1 MQGARNG
8 VGNIA
13 VCPDPQQV
21 SRARWPWWFLAAAL
35 DYSELKGP
43 IRVVGAFTSTG
54 KTGSGDKAWLR
65 HWGERL
71 CGGAMVVC
79 VLASMVALGGYAIAA
94 PTPIPNEAFPPLTLR
109 VEGVL
114 DALNRHDLNRARS
127 EAAALRDPVLIK
139 LVTWME
145 YRAPGSRASFGE
157 ISQFLAD
164 NPDWPDSRALRRNA
178 ENGIGLSRPP
188 ADVLAWFDKTPPSS
202 GGGRI
207 AQISALE
214 TLGRNSEAQAAA
226 RAAWR
231 DANFTEGEE
240 RDFLSRF
247 RKLLTHDDH
256 AARLDRLI
264 WDGRVFDA
272 RRLLRLVDSDTQAL
286 ANARLALRRLDPG
299 IDGALKRVPAAL
311 QNNPGLLYERLRWR
325 RIKGRDM
332 EARDMLD
339 HPPSDLVR
347 PEMWWDERSIQVR
360 RALANGEASVAYRL
374 ASRNGLSRGA
384 AFADAEFL
392 SGWIALRFLGDS
404 TGALKHFEAL
414 HANVTFPVSLARG
427 AYWAGRAAEA
437 QGNDESAHTWYA
449 EASSYPTV
457 FYGQLARLRLEES
470 PTPTDPPVTIDEA
483 KAFASD
489 ELVRAARY
497 AARSPDRV
505 LMRSFVLRL
514 AERAKTPAEHRLV
527 AALADRE
534 GRPEVAVAAA
544 KASAR
549 RGVVLLDSAYPE
561 RRFPPGANTVEP
573 ELALAVMRQES
584 AFDSQAVSGAG
595 ARGLMQLIGPTA
607 QSVAKALKLPYE
619 RERLNLDPDYNIR
632 LGTRYLA
639 DLVEQFSGSYVL
651 AVAAYNAGPAR
662 VRTWSRNGGDP
673 RKGSLDILDWIEMI
687 PLSETR
693 DYVQRVIENLE
704 IYRTRKGGIPLAARL
719 KDDLARGS
727 ITPVIT
733 HSEIP

>member
-1 MQGARNG
+1 MA
-8 VGNIA
+8 
-13 VCPDPQQV
+13 
-21 SRARWPWWFLAAAL
+21 
-35 DYSELKGP
+35 
-43 IRVVGAFTSTG
+43 AFTSRR
-54 KTGSGDKAWLR
+54 KSGSGKNAWLSGWVAR
-65 HWGERL
+65 VIGR
-71 CGGAMVVC
+71 AMVAC
-79 VLASMVALGGYAIAA
+79 LIAVLMTGGTVSAA
-94 PTPIPNEAFPPLTLR
+94 PAPPIPNEAFPPLSLR
-109 VEGVL
+109 VESVF
-114 DALNRHDLNRARS
+114 DALNRHDFSKARS
-127 EAAALRDPVLIK
+127 EAAALGDPVLIK
-139 LVTWME
+139 LVTWAE

-157 ISQFLAD
+157 ISQFLGD
-164 NPDWPDSRALRRNA
+164 NPDWPDARALRRNA

-188 ADVLAWFDKTPPSS
+188 ADVLAWFDKNPPLS
-202 GGGRI
+202 GGGRV

-214 TLGRNSEAQAAA
+214 TLGRNSDAQAAA

-247 RKLLTHDDH
+247 RKYITRDDH

-272 RRLLRLVDSDTQAL
+272 RRLLRLVDADTHAL

-325 RIKGRDM
+325 RIKGRDL
-332 EARDMLD
+332 EARDMLE
-339 HPPSDLVR
+339 HPPADLGR
-347 PEMWWDERSIQVR
+347 PDMWWDERSVQVR

-374 ASRNGLSRGA
+374 ASENGLSRGA

-392 SGWIALRFLGDS
+392 SGWIALRFLGDAA
-404 TGALKHFEAL
+404 GARKHFEAL

-437 QGNDESAHTWYA
+437 QGDQEAAHTWYA
-449 EASSYPTV
+449 EASSYPIV
-457 FYGQLARLRLEES
+457 FYGQLARLRLDELPAPS
-470 PTPTDPPVTIDEA
+470 DPAVTVEDA
-483 KAFASD
+483 KAFAAD
-489 ELVRAARY
+489 ELVKAARY
-497 AARSPDRV
+497 AARSPDRT

-514 AERAKTPAEHRLV
+514 ADRAKTPAEHRLV

-549 RGVVLLDSAYPE
+549 RGVILLDSAYPD

-584 AFDSQAVSGAG
+584 AFDTQAVSGAG

-619 RERLNLDPDYNIR
+619 RDRLNTDADYNIR

-639 DLVEQFSGSYVL
+639 DLVEQFNGSYVL

-662 VRTWSRNGGDP
+662 VRSWSRNGGAP
-673 RKGSLDILDWIEMI
+673 RKGALDVLDWIEMI
-687 PLSETR
+687 PISETR

-704 IYRTRKGGIPLAARL
+704 IYRTRKDGIPIASRL
-719 KDDLARGS
+719 QEDLRRGS
-727 ITPVIT
+727 MTPVVNP
-733 HSEIP
+733 SETP